1 MKRLVFLALYCALV
15 VTAVPD
21 GAVAQDASVMTIKAG
36 STAADATDRSLVV
49 GLSPNSPLPA
59 PGTGATSLGKA
70 EDGGHATGDTGV
82 AGLLVRK
89 DTNAVLTSADGDYV
103 MEAGDNYG
111 AAFARVDHPN
121 RILCTVTVSTATT
134 LTAVGGSCAA
144 PGTGLSIYITDILFA
159 SSAQAIIADTFP
171 TLKYGTGGTC
181 GSGTTAFWGAFQA
194 AAVPATTVQSLKTP
208 IKIPANNEVC
218 WINSTVGSKF
228 VVIAGFIAP

>member
-1 MKRLVFLALYCALV
+1 MSDVTVEQFAEVLKVTVDRLLAQLEEAGITV
-15 VTAVPD
+15 SGPKD
-21 GAVAQDASVMTIKAG
+21 RISEDAKHELLTHLRKSH
-36 STAADATDRSLVV
+36 
-49 GLSPNSPLPA
+49 
-59 PGTGATSLGKA
+59 GKA